1 MEEVKKKLYMLS
13 PLEREI
19 LDIFL
24 KRRVSWSAH
33 EIWTGL
39 INETFSRVMQECNK
53 IISKG
58 NEPNVNDFV
67 PIELTISKYLPPKT
81 VTLREIQS
89 AIKEFQERY
98 EKARGEKDILYSKL
112 KFVRH
117 FYRIPTV
124 KKVEEGAN
132 SLVNLGILLK
142 TSSTDKRVKSAYYI
156 NPTFAEIYDKL
167 EEDVNL

>member
-1 MEEVKKKLYMLS
+1 MKKIEEKLYMLS

-19 LDIFL
+19 LDTFL

-67 PIELTISKYLPPKT
+67 TIELTISKYLPPKT

-124 KKVEEGAN
+124 KKVEEAAN

-156 NPTFAEIYDKL
+156 NPIVIDKL
-167 EEDVNL
+167 RRLENEEQ